1 MMSKQSHGQRL
12 LQGTTWMIAAR
23 WVTRCVG
30 LVSMLVL
37 ARLLSPEDYGLMAI
51 ALLAYGLLETISY
64 AGVDLALMRQGND
77 SREHFDTAWT
87 IQLIQGGF
95 VAALLLI
102 AAPIAATYFAEP
114 RAIAVIQFMA
124 LRSIIEGAQNIGVVT
139 FRKELNFAKE
149 FRFALYVKLINFVV
163 IVGAAIWFRNYWA
176 LVLGMVSASVIS
188 VCLSYLMHPYRPR
201 LSLAAVSQIWAF
213 SQWLI
218 IARVGTFLNRK
229 ADAFIVGGVAGTSAI
244 GNYHL
249 ASDLATMPSTEVVM
263 PMRRA
268 LFPNLTSLS
277 GQPSEFSAMVL
288 NSLSMVAALC
298 FCLGFG
304 LMAVATEVVQL
315 FLGSK
320 WANAIPLIQWLA
332 VFGAFSGLI
341 LILEVPLWVSGR
353 TNLSAVASW
362 GELVILVPLAWL
374 AVHASGAEGAAMA
387 RAGVAA
393 GMVPVMMYLSTR
405 SGDLRFGQ
413 LVEAAWRPLV
423 AAIAM
428 ATCLMALTLPIDMP
442 LVLRLA
448 IKIVLGALVYPL
460 SLLGIWWLMGRP
472 TGCESAA
479 WRELQKRIG

>member
-1 MMSKQSHGQRL
+1 
-12 LQGTTWMIAAR
+12 
-23 WVTRCVG
+23 
-30 LVSMLVL
+30 MLVL